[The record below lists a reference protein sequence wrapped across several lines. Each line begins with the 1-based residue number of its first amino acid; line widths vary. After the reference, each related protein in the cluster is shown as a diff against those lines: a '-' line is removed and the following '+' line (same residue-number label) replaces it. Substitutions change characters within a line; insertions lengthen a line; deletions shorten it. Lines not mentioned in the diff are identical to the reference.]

1 MRHRDRER
9 EETNVERPAWLDRL
23 LRFVRRRRRLRHAT
37 SKERPFVPHR
47 DENLESYSH
56 VRHRQR
62 FDQL

>member
-1 MRHRDRER
+1 MTHEHR
-9 EETNVERPAWLDRL
+9 ETEAITVRRPAWFDRL
-23 LRFVRRRRRLRHAT
+23 LRFVRRRRRLRNAM
-37 SKERPFVPHR
+37 SKDRPFVPHR